1 MNTIS
6 SLAAIC
12 VFAQVGSAGL
22 TPSTALL
29 RTRQTGLLDCLGNKS
44 VPLAVST
51 SANWTEFVTSYN
63 IRLQFD
69 PAVIIIPETNQQVS
83 DAVACASQNGIK
95 VQAKSGGHSYA
106 STSSGGKD
114 GSMVVDLQR
123 FHNVTVVDT
132 SGIASVGAG
141 ARLGN
146 MALTLNEKGRA
157 LAHGT
162 CAGVG
167 VGGHFSLGGYGYT
180 SRAWGMALDQIVGL
194 DVVKADGEIVHASAE
209 ENPDLYFVMRGA
221 APSFGIATTLYLQTQ
236 PAPAVTTYFGFSF
249 PGAAPATSID
259 TAVSSFIHLQTLAQ
273 NASVTTRNLSFGIT
287 LGANG
292 FQVRGVY
299 LGSPS
304 DFNNTISPELL
315 RGLPQPSS
323 PVTVQELDWRAN
335 LENLNGGGLVVSTAE
350 PYTARGNFFAKSVAV
365 PEPGFSAAALR
376 SYMSYIATQGANPPT
391 PVSWFA
397 IVNLDGGADSQIN
410 TRGPE
415 FSAYGHRNLMW
426 TVQNYG
432 FVGADDAFPQTGIE
446 FMNGLNGAITDVL
459 DDEGVQYGAYINY
472 ADPTLGADEA
482 NRLYYGD
489 ELVSRLKELK
499 ATLDPSNVFAHPQSI
514 ISSG

>member
-1 MNTIS
+1 MK
-6 SLAAIC
+6 SLSAFIAIWL
-12 VFAQVGSAGL
+12 FTQHDGA
-22 TPSTALL
+22 TFPPSTASLS
-29 RTRQTGLLDCLGNKS
+29 TRQTGLLDCLYNNS
-44 VPLAVST
+44 VPRTVST
-51 SANWTEFVTSYN
+51 SANWTEFVISYN
-63 IRLQFD
+63 IRLQYD
-69 PAVIIIPETNQQVS
+69 PAVIIIPETTQQVS
-83 DAVACASQNGIK
+83 DSVVCASLNGIN

-123 FHNVTVVDT
+123 FHDVTVDEAT
-132 SGIASVGAG
+132 GIASVGAG

-167 VGGHFSLGGYGYT
+167 VGGHFTLGGYGYT

-194 DVVKADGEIVHASAE
+194 DVVKADGEFVHASAE
-209 ENPDLYFVMRGA
+209 ENPDLYYVMRGA

-259 TAVSSFIHLQTLAQ
+259 TAVSSFMHLQDMAQ

-287 LGANG
+287 LGTHG

-299 LGSPS
+299 LGSAS
-304 DFNNTISPELL
+304 DFNDRISPELL

-323 PVTVQELDWRAN
+323 PVAVQELDWRGN
-335 LENLNGGGLVVSTAE
+335 LELLNGGGLAVSTAE
-350 PYTARGNFFAKSVAV
+350 PYTARDNFFAKSVAV
-365 PEPGFSAAALR
+365 PEPGFSDAALR
-376 SYMSYIATQGANPPT
+376 SYITYIANQGASPPA
-391 PVSWFA
+391 PVRWFA
-397 IVNLDGGADSQIN
+397 IINLDGGVDSQIN
-410 TRGPE
+410 ARGSA

-432 FVGADDAFPQTGIE
+432 FVGAGNAFPESGIG
-446 FMNGLNGAITDVL
+446 FMNGLNGALTDVL
-459 DDEGVQYGAYINY
+459 DGEGAQYGAYINY
-472 ADPTLGADEA
+472 ADPTLGADQA

-489 ELVSRLKELK
+489 ELVSKLKGLK
-499 ATLDPSNVFAHPQSI
+499 AALDPGNVFAHPQSI
-514 ISSG
+514 FPSD